1 MQGGRRPLI
10 WTLAL
15 LSTAG
20 YGALYYAS
28 PLLGVATEHALHW
41 SRAQTSLA
49 FTLALLTNAALAPL
63 VGQRLDRVGGRALIS
78 GGALLG
84 AAALFGMSLTT
95 SYPVFVFCW
104 VLAGVAMTLT
114 FYEAVFTVVGQQ
126 FQGAAR
132 TRATLGV
139 TLIAGLASTI
149 FVPLTTAL
157 LGAGGLTLALHGLSA
172 LLLLGAVL
180 GWVVLPRTAGTA
192 GRPRLQAVG
201 PFRPDLNF
209 HRLSV
214 SFTLAR
220 VVSVGAGL
228 QLAPLLL
235 FQGEAPLV
243 AAGLAGLM
251 GLAALPGRLLFIPLV
266 HRWGVQRLTVVLI
279 LSLGFGPLLLAVH
292 SAPLAALG
300 IAVFGLANGALT
312 LARTELLL
320 ASYPPGQFGAIN
332 GRLALPVNLAQALT
346 PFVVGLLFS
355 WTCGYGTSLLLFAV
369 LASLSVLTLTT
380 GKTQDLKLEA
390 APVDPGK
397 VPEGS

>member
-1 MQGGRRPLI
+1 MTLQGRRPLI

-20 YGALYYAS
+20 YGALYYAA
-28 PLLGVATEHALHW
+28 PLLGVATEHALGW

-63 VGQRLDRVGGRALIS
+63 VGQWLDQVGGRVLIS

-84 AAALFGMSLTT
+84 AASLFGMSLTT
-95 SYPVFVFCW
+95 SYPVFVLCW
-104 VLAGVAMTLT
+104 VLAGAAMTLT

-126 FQGAAR
+126 LQGAAR
-132 TRATLGV
+132 TRAILGV

-149 FVPLTTAL
+149 FVPLTTSL
-157 LGAGGLTLALHGLSA
+157 LGAGGPTLALHGLSA
-172 LLLLGAVL
+172 LLLLGAIL
-180 GWVVLPRTAGTA
+180 GWTVLPKTAGTA
-192 GRPRLQAVG
+192 THPHLKSPGRFSPDGNFYRLT
-201 PFRPDLNF
+201 
-209 HRLSV
+209 V

-235 FQGEAPLV
+235 FQGDAPLV

-251 GLAALPGRLLFIPLV
+251 GLAALPGRLLFVPLV
-266 HRWGVQRLTVVLI
+266 QRWGAQRLTRALI
-279 LSLGFGPLLLAVH
+279 LGLGFGPLLLAVH
-292 SAPLAALG
+292 STFLAAVG

-346 PFVVGLLFS
+346 PFGVGLLFS
-355 WTCGYGTSLLLFAV
+355 WTRGYGASLLAFAV
-369 LASLSVLTLTT
+369 LASLSVWTLMTRKPERAHP
-380 GKTQDLKLEA
+380 GVA
-390 APVDPGK
+390 SVDA
-397 VPEGS
+397 

>member
-1 MQGGRRPLI
+1 M
-10 WTLAL
+10 
-15 LSTAG
+15 
-20 YGALYYAS
+20 
-28 PLLGVATEHALHW
+28 
-41 SRAQTSLA
+41 
-49 FTLALLTNAALAPL
+49 
-63 VGQRLDRVGGRALIS
+63 IS

-84 AAALFGMSLTT
+84 AAALLGMSLTT
-95 SYPVFVFCW
+95 SFPVYVLCW

-114 FYEAVFTVVGQQ
+114 FYEAVFTVIGQQ

-132 TRATLGV
+132 LRATLSV

-157 LGAGGLTLALHGLSA
+157 LGTGGLTLAFRGLSA
-172 LLLLGAVL
+172 LLLLVAIL
-180 GWVVLPRTAGTA
+180 GWTLLPKTAGA
-192 GRPRLQAVG
+192 AAHPHLKVPGR
-201 PFRPDLNF
+201 FKPDRTF

-235 FQGEAPLV
+235 FQGESPAV

-251 GLAALPGRLLFIPLV
+251 GLAALPGRLLFTPLV
-266 HRWGVQRLTVVLI
+266 GRLGVQRLTVVLI
-279 LSLGFGPLLLAVH
+279 LGLGFGPLLLSIH
-292 SAPLAALG
+292 SALLAAVG

-320 ASYPPGQFGAIN
+320 TGYRPEHFGAVN

-346 PFVVGLLFS
+346 PFVAGLLFN
-355 WTCGYGTSLLLFAV
+355 WTRGYGASLLLFAV
-369 LASLSVLTLTT
+369 LATLSVWTLTT
-380 GKTQDLKLEA
+380 RKMGGQR
-390 APVDPGK
+390 
-397 VPEGS
+397 

>member
-1 MQGGRRPLI
+1 MPEGRRPLI

-20 YGALYYAS
+20 YGALYYAA
-28 PLLGVATEHALHW
+28 PLLGVATEHALNW

-63 VGQRLDRVGGRALIS
+63 VGQRLDQVGGRLLIS

-95 SYPVFVFCW
+95 SYPIFVLCW
-104 VLAGVAMTLT
+104 VLAGAAMTLT

-157 LGAGGLTLALHGLSA
+157 LGAGGLTLALRGLSV
-172 LLLLGAVL
+172 LLLLGAIL
-180 GWVVLPRTAGTA
+180 GWTVLPKTAGTGGNWLPEVP
-192 GRPRLQAVG
+192 GR
-201 PFRPDLNF
+201 FRPDGDF
-209 HRLSV
+209 HRLTV
-214 SFTLAR
+214 GFTLAR

-235 FQGEAPLV
+235 FQGDAPLV

-266 HRWGVQRLTVVLI
+266 HRWGVQRLTMVLM
-279 LSLGFGPLLLAVH
+279 LGLGFGPLLLAVH
-292 SAPLAALG
+292 STLLAVVG

-320 ASYPPGQFGAIN
+320 ASYPPGQFGTIN

-355 WTCGYGTSLLLFAV
+355 WTRGYGTSLLVFTV
-369 LASLSVLTLTT
+369 LTSLSVWALTARKT
-380 GKTQDLKLEA
+380 GMGC
-390 APVDPGK
+390 PG
-397 VPEGS
+397 STL